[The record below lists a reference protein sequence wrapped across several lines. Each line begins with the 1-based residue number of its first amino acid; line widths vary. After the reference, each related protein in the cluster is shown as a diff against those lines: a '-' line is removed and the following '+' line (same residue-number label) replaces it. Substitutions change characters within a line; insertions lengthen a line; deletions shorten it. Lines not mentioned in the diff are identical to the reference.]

1 MTSERSVALAGPDV
15 RASGVTFRVAD
26 PDDRFA
32 GVRLVQDVRVPGDR
46 LEFARARVRVGARAG
61 PPPGVADGVSP
72 PAAAPRRRPQLDRGG
87 LRPGQS
93 AAGAG
98 SVRGQVG
105 RRVPG
110 LFDPHLTGLL
120 AEVWG

>member
-32 GVRLVQDVRVPGDR
+32 GVR